1 MTIYF
6 QDGGHDVI
14 SRRKVLPPGECTR
27 SAWFIIYMRMT
38 FKYYGVVFK
47 VEGLRWLTRDFSQK
61 TKITFVYYAVYVW
74 IYASTST
81 QYSTVPLSFI
91 HLNAVPYPREM
102 LNPKCREWLTERVR
116 RSIVCHD
123 FNALRRTY
131 TYAETDRQ
139 TDRQTDRLT
148 RRRSRQIG
156 VEAVTFVAVSKKH
169 QRRIY
174 FSAADAS
181 AAAAGAAA
189 IRPFSRHA
197 GITGRLTAAVVS
209 AAAVNELLDRQSAG
223 RASLTTLLVTVPRLS
238 NRVTPAT
245 FSGHAHQNRTGGNR
259 HATVT

>member
-139 TDRQTDRLT
+139 TDRQTHTKTVTTDRRWSSDIRCRIEKASETHLFLGGRRQRCCCWRRCNSSIFT
-148 RRRSRQIG
+148 ARRHHWPTDRRRGQRGSGQWTAG
-156 VEAVTFVAVSKKH
+156 PAVS
-169 QRRIY
+169 RAC
-174 FSAADAS
+174 FSDDPPGDRS
-181 AAAAGAAA
+181 
-189 IRPFSRHA
+189 
-197 GITGRLTAAVVS
+197 TA
-209 AAAVNELLDRQSAG
+209 
-223 RASLTTLLVTVPRLS
+223 
-238 NRVTPAT
+238 
-245 FSGHAHQNRTGGNR
+245 
-259 HATVT
+259 